1 MLLSDSLYPP
11 HFFLVTVRSR
21 LFSSIEPYFPA
32 KHKPPAKSASKCK
45 APQHVLYYTLERY
58 FLEQD
63 TGLEPG
69 QGLPGE
75 DTP

>member
-1 MLLSDSLYPP
+1 
-11 HFFLVTVRSR
+11 VRSR

-69 QGLPGE
+69 QGLP
-75 DTP
+75 